1 MALNVL
7 IVDDEPPARARMR
20 QLLADCV
27 DTLPV
32 NVAGE
37 ADNGPQAIAAV
48 EELKPDVVL
57 LDIHMPGMDGIE
69 AARHIVQR
77 ENAPAIIFVTAF
89 EEHALQ
95 AFEVQAVDYLMKPVR
110 AERLASALSRSQRP
124 RVGVVSR
131 MDEVAR
137 SLGTVRT
144 HLTVPERGRMLL
156 VPVEDIIYLRAEMKY
171 VTIRTAQR
179 EYLTEESLANFEAE
193 FPEIFVRVHR
203 NALVSRKSI
212 VGFERIKGEFKEN
225 GVRPNEGHWEVLLK
239 DIADRLPV
247 SRRQWT
253 VVRAVVRSSSWH

>member
-20 QLLADCV
+20 QLLADCGE
-27 DTLPV
+27 TLTI

-37 ADNGPQAIAAV
+37 AESGPQAIAAV
-48 EELKPDVVL
+48 DELKPDVVL

-77 ENAPAIIFVTAF
+77 ECAPAIIFVTAF
-89 EEHALQ
+89 GEHALQ

-110 AERLASALSRSQRP
+110 AERLASALSRSARP
-124 RVGVVSR
+124 RAGALSR
-131 MDEVAR
+131 IDEVAR

-144 HLTVPERGRMLL
+144 HITVPERGRMLL
-156 VPVEDIIYLRAEMKY
+156 VPVEEIIYLRAEMKY

-179 EYLTEESLANFEAE
+179 EYLTEESLTNLEAE
-193 FPEIFVRVHR
+193 FTEHFVRVHR
-203 NALVSRKSI
+203 NALVARKS
-212 VGFERIKGEFKEN
+212 VAGFERIKGEDR
-225 GVRPNEGHWEVLLK
+225 GPARPGEGHWEVLLR
-239 DIADRLPV
+239 DITERVPV

-253 VVRAVVRSSSWH
+253 IVRALVRASRH